1 MTTLRRIIATIGITA
16 ALYAIA
22 TALFGALGFA
32 HWLITITAI
41 DHWHPNWPD
50 PTTVDSV
57 AKDLPTLTTTLAIV
71 MLLIYIGTGFLHRWT
86 TPPALSPGVMS
97 ATARPVAMAGLAWY
111 PYKPTRTEF
120 HAELSGLLRDA
131 GLTPKRAVETAD
143 TAMLSA
149 DTDDPTDWA
158 GTVRQEA
165 LNIAGI
171 HTPYA
176 RVFSREPHLV
186 ETTLFLQN
194 YGYRALLMKRIGSR
208 IAPTDRRLGSLPTVA
223 EANADYLNF
232 DGILVFYRTS
242 ARAAEESLVELLII
256 AHQAHMASM
265 DDNGAPR
272 KAEAVEGYAKTL
284 KHVSTKLALRG
295 FVPPELDA
303 EIGRDGTATA
313 EELERWAIAQVVAAC
328 SPMTRM
334 PLPTVERTTGGDQ

>member
-1 MTTLRRIIATIGITA
+1 MSTIRRIIATIGITA

-22 TALFGALGFA
+22 ATLFGALAFA

-50 PTTVDSV
+50 STTVDDT
-57 AKDLPTLTTTLAIV
+57 AKALPALTATLAII
-71 MLLIYIGTGFLHRWT
+71 MLLAYIGTSLLNRWLTPQQLSSGTLKPMAVAGSALHFYT
-86 TPPALSPGVMS
+86 
-97 ATARPVAMAGLAWY
+97 
-111 PYKPTRTEF
+111 PTRAEF
-120 HAELSGLLRDA
+120 HADLSGLLRDA
-131 GLTPKRAVETAD
+131 GCSPEKAVEIAD

-149 DTDDPTDWA
+149 DTDDPAEWA
-158 GTVRQEA
+158 GRVRQEA

-171 HTPYA
+171 YTPYS
-176 RVFSREPHLV
+176 RIFSREPHLI
-186 ETTLFLQN
+186 ETTLFLQS

-208 IAPTDRRLGSLPTVA
+208 IGSTDRRLGDLPTVA
-223 EANADYLNF
+223 EVNADYLNF

-265 DDNGAPR
+265 DDNGAPH
-272 KAEAVEGYAKTL
+272 KAEAVERYAKTL

-313 EELERWAIAQVVAAC
+313 DELERWAIAQVVAAC

-334 PLPTVERTTGGDQ
+334 PLPTVERSTGGDQ